1 MGEGMGSVQV
11 GRGDGKVEGE
21 AMIEGVWV
29 IRRGRELTWGCD
41 SRVRLSGASGSR

>member
-1 MGEGMGSVQV
+1 MMGFGE
-11 GRGDGKVEGE
+11 VEGE

-41 SRVRLSGASGSR
+41 GRVRLSGASGSR